1 MLPVASP
8 MIYCIHI
15 SLSKKRVVLC
25 LFTFY
30 VIARG
35 EVVS

>member
-1 MLPVASP
+1 MLPVAFP

-15 SLSKKRVVLC
+15 SLGSKRVVLC

-30 VIARG
+30 EIVKG
-35 EVVS
+35 EVV